1 MNLNVI
7 PEILRIQFSMEIEVA
22 LHSWLIYLTLAII
35 AAATPG
41 PAILL
46 ITTNATLYGCRK
58 AVYTALGNIFG
69 LFCMG
74 IITISGLG
82 VVLDTSVFIFN
93 LVRYIGA
100 AYLIYLGIRLF
111 FQKSGSF
118 SMEKN
123 KCIAPKVS
131 PVRLFVQAFG
141 VAVSNPKAII
151 FLTALFPQF
160 VNIEEPLLFQFVVLI
175 STLMTVSFCFLMF
188 YGFLARK
195 AKNWLNMSNRN
206 RLISRTSGALFMGI
220 GVILGVSSG
229 R

>member
-1 MNLNVI
+1 MIVASTDQVNK
-7 PEILRIQFSMEIEVA
+7 EVEMT
-22 LHSWLIYLTLAII
+22 LQSWVIYLTLAVI

-46 ITTNATLYGCRK
+46 ITTNATTYGWRRSI
-58 AVYTALGNIFG
+58 YTALGNIFG

-82 VVLDTSVFIFN
+82 VVLSTSLFIFD

-100 AYLIYLGIRLF
+100 AYLIYLGVRLF

-118 SMEKN
+118 SDLKSESS
-123 KCIAPKVS
+123 APYVS
-131 PVRLFVQAFG
+131 SLRLFVQAFG

-160 VNIEEPLLFQFVVLI
+160 VNINEPLLIQF
-175 STLMTVSFCFLMF
+175 C
-188 YGFLARK
+188 RP
-195 AKNWLNMSNRN
+195 
-206 RLISRTSGALFMGI
+206 
-220 GVILGVSSG
+220 
-229 R
+229 